1 MTQSIPSM
9 FCYHCLYLGPRNVTC
24 NTRRDLPLDCISQY
38 LICQSKTTTS
48 GMTDSKNSEMYRTAL
63 NNGWDI
69 QRNKALTNGN
79 VQLTRTP

>member
-1 MTQSIPSM
+1 
-9 FCYHCLYLGPRNVTC
+9 
-24 NTRRDLPLDCISQY
+24 
-38 LICQSKTTTS
+38 
-48 GMTDSKNSEMYRTAL
+48 MTDSKNSEMYRTAL